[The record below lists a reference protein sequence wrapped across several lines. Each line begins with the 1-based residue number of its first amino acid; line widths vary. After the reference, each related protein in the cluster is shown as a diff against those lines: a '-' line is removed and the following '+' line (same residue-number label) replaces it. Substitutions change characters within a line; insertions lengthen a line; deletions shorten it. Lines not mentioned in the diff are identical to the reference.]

1 MINWEGTL
9 FLKTIV
15 SKSYNK
21 ADILQELEKEI
32 GGR

>member
-21 ADILQELEKEI
+21 DILRELEKEI